1 MKSFSI
7 NRLLITLTMKPN
19 KESEEIA
26 AAEGIIDLIED
37 ANESVA
43 NTFENLMTA
52 IKNSSLLLD
61 GLTSIGADNTNVN
74 MGNTHSVYTLFHN
87 QIENLFK
94 CNCYCHILHNGIKW
108 GHQQLTVDVEKF
120 LMMTCAHFSCSA
132 KRVEELKSYYEF
144 YEHDFRSILT
154 STFPKNV
161 AFLEAAG
168 HFGYGI
174 ENLTWNQIQQCI
186 EITKIK
192 GLNEDDLFNEFTELK
207 LTFEIIKKKEITI
220 FDHIPG
226 KQKIGED
233 ARHD

>member
-1 MKSFSI
+1 MACNEPFSIYYGGKNDIDRHIKEKEHINNMKSFSI

-94 CNCYCHILHNGIKW
+94 C
-108 GHQQLTVDVEKF
+108 
-120 LMMTCAHFSCSA
+120 
-132 KRVEELKSYYEF
+132 
-144 YEHDFRSILT
+144 
-154 STFPKNV
+154 
-161 AFLEAAG
+161 
-168 HFGYGI
+168 
-174 ENLTWNQIQQCI
+174 
-186 EITKIK
+186 
-192 GLNEDDLFNEFTELK
+192 K
-207 LTFEIIKKKEITI
+207 LS
-220 FDHIPG
+220 
-226 KQKIGED
+226 
-233 ARHD
+233 